1 MGLLHE
7 LELSEGGHRYELLSN
22 DTPDHHHLICIRCG
36 RTEEF
41 ENDEVLEAG

>member
-22 DTPDHHHLICIRCG
+22 ENADHHHLSCITLIKELLLRISIN
-36 RTEEF
+36 F
-41 ENDEVLEAG
+41 